1 MEPGLPSINDTL
13 AWVMYKQGN
22 YDGALPLL
30 QQCVQTSPNSAEF
43 RFHLGMTLVAT
54 GKKVEGKEQLEAA
67 LRMKLA
73 DAEAQQAH
81 QMLAQVN

>member
-1 MEPGLPSINDTL
+1 MEPGLPSITDTL

-22 YDGALPLL
+22 YDGALPLF